1 MTDDDQTVTPLTA
14 GDRERMTAQR
24 ALCERH
30 LTADARAT
38 YATVDGKLGLL
49 RALVAGKVFGRDQTR
64 ELQGIAFVF
73 GDAMALQAGLE
84 WVIAAD
90 EHGRE
95 PALRVP
101 GSSILLYPLTMIAKR
116 LEAGETVDVRELFD
130 GVIDQ
135 LDFVRATAPS

>member
-1 MTDDDQTVTPLTA
+1 MTDGEQTVTELGA
-14 GDRERMTAQR
+14 GDRDRMNALR

-30 LTADARAT
+30 LTADARAS
-38 YATVDGKLGLL
+38 YPTVAGKLGLL

-64 ELQGIAFVF
+64 ELQGMGIVF
-73 GDAMALQAGLE
+73 GDAMAMQAGLE
-84 WVIAAD
+84 WVIAGD

-101 GSSILLYPLTMIAKR
+101 GSSFLVYPLTMIAKR